1 MRPLVIG
8 GHVWGVVGVSPGDPF
23 LVDRTGTPRLAT
35 ADATTRTIR
44 MSDAIPAHMRDR
56 VLLHEAAHAAMHE
69 AGVTDLL
76 AGEPDDSRRILA
88 EELLAWFLETHAVE
102 VVDAVSSHLGRGVC
116 VNGICAEGATWR

>member
-1 MRPLVIG
+1 MRPLIIG
-8 GHVWGVVGVSPGDPF
+8 GHVWRVVRVSPGDPF
-23 LVDRTGTPRLAT
+23 LIDRTDTQRMAT
-35 ADATTRTIR
+35 ADASTRTIR
-44 MSDAIPAHMRDR
+44 MSSAIPVHMSDR

-76 AGEPDDSRRILA
+76 AGEPDARKRILA

-116 VNGICAEGATWR
+116 VEGICAEGARWR